1 MLEALRRWSKG
12 WIMKIILGLLAL
24 TFVVF
29 FGVSD
34 FGGGHGGGQGSRNT
48 NAVLEVADV
57 DFSLHQIGREYNQQ
71 LQRVVQASG
80 QQIPPDSP
88 IASVILEQSIQS
100 LVTRAL
106 YDIAARSWCGR
117 L

>member
-1 MLEALRRWSKG
+1 MLETIRRWSKG

-29 FGVSD
+29 FGASD
-34 FGGGHGGGQGSRNT
+34 FGGGHGGGHSARNT
-48 NAVLEVADV
+48 NAVLEVDDV
-57 DFSLHQIGREYNQQ
+57 DFSLHQIGREYDQQ
-71 LQRVVQASG
+71 LQQIARASG

-88 IASVILEQSIQS
+88 IMSAVLDQSIQT

-106 YDIAARSWCGR
+106 YDVAARELGNG
-117 L
+117 